1 MTEPAADTPPR
12 RVSAAIMC
20 AGAALACWPA
30 VSGAQALTLGVVLGL
45 AGANAWSGVTKPL
58 ATRLLQGSVIGLG
71 AGMNLAAI
79 WAVGVSGIGYTV
91 LGIGFTFALGLW
103 LGRRAGLPRDLA
115 ILLTSGTAICGGSAI
130 AAVAGVLKPRPEET
144 TVALATVFMLNAV
157 ALVVFPPLGH
167 ALGLGQHLFGLWA
180 ALAIHDTSSVVGA
193 AASYGEEALKVATT
207 VKLARA
213 LWIAPLAL
221 LIGWAVR
228 RFVHEEGKTAGRVAV
243 PWFIFGFLA
252 VAALV
257 TAMPPLVAPGRAV
270 FVVARQSLVVTLFL
284 IGANLSRGA
293 LKAVGVRPLVVGVAL
308 WLSVSAAT
316 VGAILAGWIR

>member
-1 MTEPAADTPPR
+1 MTESRAGTPLGLAST
-12 RVSAAIMC
+12 VLLC

-30 VSGAQALTLGVVLGL
+30 VSGAQALVLGVVLGL
-45 AGANAWSGVTKPL
+45 LGANAWPNVTKPL

-91 LGIGFTFALGLW
+91 LGIGFTFSLGLW
-103 LGRRAGLPRDLA
+103 LGRRAGLPRDLS

-157 ALVVFPPLGH
+157 ALMIFPPLGH
-167 ALGLGQHLFGLWA
+167 ALGLGQHQFGLWA

-228 RFVHEEGKTAGRVAV
+228 RFAHEEGRATGRVAV

-257 TAMPPLVAPGRAV
+257 TAVPQLAGSGRVV
-270 FVVARQSLVVTLFL
+270 FAVARQSLVVTLFL

-293 LKAVGVRPLVVGVAL
+293 LKAVGWRPLIVGVTL
-308 WLSVSAAT
+308 WLCVSTVTVAAI
-316 VGAILAGWIR
+316 VVGWIR

>member
-1 MTEPAADTPPR
+1 MTEPRAGGPPR
-12 RVSAAIMC
+12 VVSAGVVV

-30 VSGAQALTLGVVLGL
+30 VSGAQALVLGVVLGL
-45 AGANAWSGVTKPL
+45 LGANAWSAVTKPL
-58 ATRLLQGSVIGLG
+58 ATRMLQGSVIGLG
-71 AGMNLAAI
+71 AGINLAVI
-79 WAVGVSGIGYTV
+79 WSVGVSGIGYTMA
-91 LGIGFTFALGLW
+91 GIGFTFALGLW
-103 LGRRAGLPRDLA
+103 LGRRAGLPRDLS

-157 ALVVFPPLGH
+157 ALVLFPPLGH
-167 ALGLGQHLFGLWA
+167 ALGLGQHQFGLWA

-193 AASYGEEALKVATT
+193 AAGYGEEALKVATT

-221 LIGWAVR
+221 AIGWAVR
-228 RFVHEEGKTAGRVAV
+228 RFAHEEGKTAGRVAV

-252 VAALV
+252 VAAVVSAVPSL
-257 TAMPPLVAPGRAV
+257 AEPGRTVFAV
-270 FVVARQSLVVTLFL
+270 AKRSLVVTLFL

-293 LKAVGVRPLVVGVAL
+293 LKVVGWRPLLVGVAL
-308 WLSVSAAT
+308 WLGVSMAT